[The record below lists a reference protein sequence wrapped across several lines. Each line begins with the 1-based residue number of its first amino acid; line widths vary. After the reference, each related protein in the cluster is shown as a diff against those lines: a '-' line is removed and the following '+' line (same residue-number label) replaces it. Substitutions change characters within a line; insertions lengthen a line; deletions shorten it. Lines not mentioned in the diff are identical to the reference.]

1 MSEGGAALMAVGM
14 AKGEDAARIA
24 AEQAIS
30 SQLLDI
36 TIDGAR
42 GILFNVTGGPELT
55 LVRCQSG
62 SRDHQGDS
70 SS

>member
-1 MSEGGAALMAVGM
+1 MAIGNGS
-14 AKGEDAARIA
+14 GEDRAHIA

-42 GILFNVTGGPELT
+42 GILFNVTGGSDLT
-55 LVRCQSG
+55 LFEVL
-62 SRDHQGDS
+62 
-70 SS
+70 

>member
-1 MSEGGAALMAVGM
+1 MAVGRG
-14 AKGEDAARIA
+14 AGEDRAKTA

-42 GILFNVTGGPELT
+42 GVLFQCDRWHEYDPI
-55 LVRCQSG
+55 
-62 SRDHQGDS
+62 
-70 SS
+70 